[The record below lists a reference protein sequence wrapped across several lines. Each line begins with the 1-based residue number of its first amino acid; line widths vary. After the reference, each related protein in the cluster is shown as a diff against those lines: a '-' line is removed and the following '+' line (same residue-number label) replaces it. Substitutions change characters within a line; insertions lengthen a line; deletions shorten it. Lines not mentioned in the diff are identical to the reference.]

1 MFPSRGQC
9 LCGRVTVLAKEP
21 PVRMAQCHCRD
32 CQRVS
37 GTGHTTNAL
46 FRSGDVE
53 LVGAT
58 GCYSVTA
65 DSGNTF
71 TRHFCSSC
79 GSRVYAFNSG
89 RQGMTIVSAGIFDDS
104 GWFRPEVVL
113 YTRRRCIWDP
123 EVAGVPAFERMP
135 PPPKPQIE

>member
-9 LCGRVTVLAKEP
+9 LCGRVTVLAKAP

-37 GTGHTTNAL
+37 GTGHATNAL
-46 FRSGDVE
+46 FKNSDVE

-58 GCYSVTA
+58 ENYAVTA

-71 TRHFCSSC
+71 ARHFCSSC
-79 GSRVYAFNSG
+79 GSRVYAINSG
-89 RQGMTIVSAGIFDDS
+89 RAGMTIVSVGVFDDS
-104 GWFRPEVVL
+104 SWFRPEVVL
-113 YTRRRCIWDP
+113 YTSRRCAWDP
-123 EVAGVPAFERMP
+123 EIKGVPAFEGMP
-135 PPPKPQIE
+135 PSTKPPVE